1 MKGFIPMTKSHPS
14 HRMLVKDPLDVVA
27 GVLLLCF
34 SLLLLLYLIPNH
46 IGEPPILQN
55 PMMSPRWLPT
65 IVGWLLVVF
74 SALMIMQGVLV
85 ADDGEESGRRFER
98 GPWLRFALMVLALV
112 VYVGLFEMLGAI
124 ISGILATLIL
134 FVAHPVRT
142 LWVYSLAVAFPVG
155 VSLLFT
161 EVMNVPLPMLPF

>member
-1 MKGFIPMTKSHPS
+1 MAAALSRLPGERGRRVPPAGETATWNARPGQAHQ
-14 HRMLVKDPLDVVA
+14 VA
-27 GVLLLCF
+27 Q
-34 SLLLLLYLIPNH
+34 P
-46 IGEPPILQN
+46 
-55 PMMSPRWLPT
+55 
-65 IVGWLLVVF
+65 
-74 SALMIMQGVLV
+74 QGVLV

>member
-1 MKGFIPMTKSHPS
+1 MTKSHS
-14 HRMLVKDPLDVVA
+14 TGGTLIKDPWDVVA
-27 GVLLLCF
+27 GAVLLGF
-34 SLLLLLYLIPNH
+34 SLLLLFYLVPNY

-65 IVGWLLVVF
+65 IVGWLLLVF
-74 SALMIMQGVLV
+74 SLLMMLQGVLV
-85 ADDGEESGRRFER
+85 ADDGEDSGRRFEC
-98 GPWLRFALMVLALV
+98 GPWMRFALMVLALV

-134 FVAHPVRT
+134 FIAHPVRIW
-142 LWVYSLAVAFPVG
+142 WVYGLAIAFPVG

-161 EVMNVPLPMLPF
+161 EVMNVPLPMMPL